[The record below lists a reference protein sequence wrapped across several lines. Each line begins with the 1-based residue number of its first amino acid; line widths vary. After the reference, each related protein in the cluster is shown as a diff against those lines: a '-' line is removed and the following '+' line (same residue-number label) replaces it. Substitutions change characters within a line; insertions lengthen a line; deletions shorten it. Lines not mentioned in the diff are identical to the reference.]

1 MEMQQEPSG
10 EKQGNI
16 TAPEQEGGAW
26 ATACPQGARVQK
38 QPFLEQITDAKA
50 LGEQSPGSFSAL
62 SHPFRW
68 RPCAPNVQR
77 YIENLGW
84 SNDKRNLLLQ
94 VRFSLFFNKM
104 RFS

>member
-62 SHPFRW
+62 SHPFSGGDPVHQMYRDTLKTW
-68 RPCAPNVQR
+68 GGLMIRGTSCFK
-77 YIENLGW
+77 LG
-84 SNDKRNLLLQ
+84 L
-94 VRFSLFFNKM
+94 VYFSI
-104 RFS
+104 R